1 MKKSDWLVKESEYPN
16 GISLT
21 FPRGY
26 KIDFD
31 KVKTIDDI
39 KLLLEAVDI
48 TVFSHYGRYDEIK
61 HLLKD
66 N

>member
-1 MKKSDWLVKESEYPN
+1 MKKSNWLIESSDYPN

-48 TVFSHYGRYDEIK
+48 TVFPQYHRYDEIK
-61 HLLKD
+61 HLLKED
-66 N
+66 